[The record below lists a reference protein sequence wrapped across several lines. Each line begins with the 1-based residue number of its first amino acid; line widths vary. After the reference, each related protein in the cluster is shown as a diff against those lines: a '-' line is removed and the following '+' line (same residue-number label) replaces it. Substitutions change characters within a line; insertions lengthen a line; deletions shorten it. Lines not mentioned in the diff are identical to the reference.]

1 MNDEEDMP
9 QEDGPHDDG
18 PHEDGKDRPK
28 HDKDKPE
35 GDKDDPKHDK
45 EKPKGDKGKPEEDG
59 PPPRRGPVWPW
70 VVGGVVVVGFV
81 AVVLVIIFAPA
92 PDVWTDDAYVTAH
105 YATIAPRVS
114 GQIASVDVE
123 DNQPVQAGQLLATI
137 DDRDFRA
144 SLASAE
150 AMLERDRAQ
159 LADTSASIAR
169 QPAVVDQSQTRN
181 PSAAAQLAL
190 AQANQRRYHDLAAT
204 GAGTVQARQQADEQV
219 QQARSAVDQAKA
231 STEAARRQIPIL
243 QAQRAAAAATVKADE
258 AQVEQARL
266 NLSYTRLLAPLD
278 GMVGQRTVQ
287 VGNYVAPG
295 ASLMVVVPLDR
306 IYIEANYREEALRH
320 VLPGQHVRIHV
331 DAYNLYLDGVVNSVP
346 PASGAAFGAIQP
358 NNATGNFTKIVQRL
372 PVKILVSP
380 GQNEARLLRLGFSVE
395 TTIDTGLADVAAE
408 QRATTSRLTAPA
420 P

>member
-1 MNDEEDMP
+1 MHDKEDTP
-9 QEDGPHDDG
+9 RDDNAG
-18 PHEDGKDRPK
+18 KDSQARSDDGKD
-28 HDKDKPE
+28 
-35 GDKDDPKHDK
+35 
-45 EKPKGDKGKPEEDG
+45 KPKDGKADRKDDG

-70 VVGGVVVVGFV
+70 IAGGVVVLGFV
-81 AVVLVIIFAPA
+81 AVVLAIIFAPA

-105 YATIAPRVS
+105 YATVAPRIS
-114 GQIASVDVE
+114 GQIASVDVD

-144 SLASAE
+144 SLATAE
-150 AMLERDRAQ
+150 AMLERDQAQ
-159 LADTSASIAR
+159 LADARAAIAR
-169 QPAVVDQSQTRN
+169 QPAVVDQSQTQN

-190 AQANQRRYHDLAAT
+190 AQANQRRYRDLAAT
-204 GAGTVQARQQADEQV
+204 GAGTVQERQQADEQL
-219 QQARSAVDQAKA
+219 QQARAAVDQARS
-231 STEAARRQIPIL
+231 STDAARRQLPIL
-243 QAQRAAAAATVKADE
+243 EAQRAAAAATVKADE

-266 NLSYTRLLAPLD
+266 NLGYTRLLAPLD
-278 GMVGQRTVQ
+278 GMVGQRSVQ

-331 DAYNLYLDGVVNSVP
+331 DAYDLYLDGVVGSVP

-395 TTIDTGLADVAAE
+395 TTIDTGLADVAAR
-408 QRATTSRLTAPA
+408 QRATTSRLTASPATAPATSTPPA
-420 P
+420 PGLPP